1 MKKED
6 GSVGRRNKDY
16 KEEIFR
22 FLVKRQSLIKKIP
35 IKEQVAGCPYLSF
48 QILTINL
55 FQIYPNS

>member
-22 FLVKRQSLIKKIP
+22 FLVKRQR
-35 IKEQVAGCPYLSF
+35 A
-48 QILTINL
+48 
-55 FQIYPNS
+55 

>member
-22 FLVKRQSLIKKIP
+22 FLVTRQSWIKKIP
-35 IKEQVAGCPYLSF
+35 IRNNWLGVH
-48 QILTINL
+48 
-55 FQIYPNS
+55 IYHPKS